1 MNTLVSI
8 YNRKEPR
15 ADSRLLAERLGIN
28 HKSLISQIR
37 SYKTDFE
44 EFGLLPFK
52 KAKVK
57 GFGRPQ
63 IVTFLNENQ
72 SVLLLTYSKNTGKV
86 RELKKQLVKAFSEA
100 RKQLE
105 TRQGG
110 KQSRLVAMDSVK
122 LLVDQAEVQGSSN
135 PKSYYINVTKITYGT
150 LFSSGNIDRDKMT
163 TEQLLLLGTSE
174 IIIQREINQLLQAD
188 PNIYYKDIYKGVKG
202 RLQAFAASIN
212 AVH

>member
-28 HKSLISQIR
+28 HKSLIFQIR

-52 KAKVK
+52 KAKLK
-57 GFGRPQ
+57 GIGRPQ

-105 TRQGG
+105 TRQSG
-110 KQSRLVAMDSVK
+110 KQTRLVAMDSVK

-174 IIIQREINQLLQAD
+174 IIIQREINQLLQTD
-188 PNIYYKDIYKGVKG
+188 PNIYYKDIYKGVKD